1 MTRAGV
7 KELLNSLQE
16 GEEDFLAH
24 AAGRKKIKAS
34 YFPEDEA
41 GSSEED
47 FTSRDSKA

>member
-7 KELLNSLQE
+7 KELLNGLHE
-16 GEEDFLAH
+16 GEDDFLAH

-41 GSSEED
+41 SRSEED
-47 FTSRDSKA
+47 FTSSDSEA